1 MKQPVININIENLV
15 KAVNI
20 KQLNEEQIKKEIVN
34 TVLRGLLKAMNDLGE
49 YKPKFKPNKKEAINQ
64 LNLLIRFS
72 KELIS
77 ELESDKEDLN
87 EQGACLASLDII
99 NDKIQELLIGKNIDE
114 SDETINISM
123 SEYKRLKLHEDFT
136 NGLYV
141 IDRNPNEVS
150 YEWIKKNAF
159 QLTDAKGT

>member
-1 MKQPVININIENLV
+1 M
-15 KAVNI
+15 
-20 KQLNEEQIKKEIVN
+20 
-34 TVLRGLLKAMNDLGE
+34 
-49 YKPKFKPNKKEAINQ
+49 
-64 LNLLIRFS
+64 IRFS